1 MGTYRSFDKNDCM
14 YFMIKEEKVFI
25 EYNNIWR
32 KVDNVIKQFIK
43 SENKINTKEGF
54 QYFYIS
60 VILIDSVYIKDE
72 NYYSKLFIQK
82 YNFNKD
88 IEIYSNNFIL
98 FRL

>member
-1 MGTYRSFDKNDCM
+1 M
-14 YFMIKEEKVFI
+14 YFMIKEEKVFD
-25 EYNNIWR
+25 EYNNIWE

-54 QYFYIS
+54 QYFYIP
-60 VILIDSVYIKDE
+60 VILIDSVNIKDE